1 MKILKLASLTLDT
14 IFSATASSCTKTPHN
29 SSHENTSLAIY
40 DLAGRPIIDVGIRI
54 EKDTSLYIQDA
65 SPIVGMKP
73 SYSASQQSSD
83 QWTILAA
90 CADETSVETSHK
102 IQVSVIPTTKISP
115 SIRKSISSHRFNYTV
130 DCSE

>member
-1 MKILKLASLTLDT
+1 MKVLKLAALTLAA
-14 IFSATASSCTKTPHN
+14 ILSATASACTKTPHK
-29 SSHENTSLAIY
+29 SSPENTSLAIS
-40 DLAGRPIIDVGIRI
+40 DLPGRPISDVGARIR
-54 EKDTSLYIQDA
+54 KDTSLYVQDA

-73 SYSASQQSSD
+73 SY
-83 QWTILAA
+83 ILAA